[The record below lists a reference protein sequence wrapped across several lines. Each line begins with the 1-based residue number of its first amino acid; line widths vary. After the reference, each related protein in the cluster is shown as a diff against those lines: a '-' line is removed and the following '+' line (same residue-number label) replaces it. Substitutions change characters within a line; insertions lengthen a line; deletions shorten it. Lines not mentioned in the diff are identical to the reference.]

1 MRTAKKPAPATEWN
15 FSCPD
20 WEARLRAGRSLVPTL
35 PINKAEAARAVQIF
49 NRLRLP
55 DVPDQPRLQEAAG
68 QWQRDIVGTVFG
80 SLVDGVRKVPEVF
93 VMVPK
98 KNSKTTGGAAI
109 TLTAKLMNR
118 RPRAEFIF
126 VGPTQE
132 VADLAF
138 QQTVGMIEADED
150 GVLQKRFQISEHIK
164 TIFDRKTR
172 SKLKIKTFDM
182 KVMTGSKPVFVL
194 IDELH
199 IMSEMANAGRIM
211 TQIRGGLVTNPE
223 AILII
228 ITTQSD
234 EPPAGVFKSE
244 LQYARGVRDGR
255 IKEGVRML
263 PVLYE
268 FPEAMQTD
276 EARPWQDA
284 KNWPM
289 VLPNLNRS
297 ITVDRL
303 WGEYL
308 SAKERGE
315 EDERR
320 WASQHLNV
328 EIGLA
333 LHNDRWRGADYWL
346 RAGDSSLTLDEIL
359 RRSDV
364 VTVGID
370 AGGLD
375 DMMGLAVMGREDKT
389 ETRFLWTHGWVQ
401 RAVLALRKDISEKL
415 EDFAKD
421 GDLMICEQP
430 TEDVNGLCAIVE
442 RVFKSGLLPEK
453 LGIGLD
459 PYGIGTIIEK
469 LATLGIAGDILSA
482 IRQGAALSPA
492 SWGMER
498 KLSDGTLRHNNSRFM
513 AWVVGNAKVE
523 QRGNANLITKQ
534 VSGRAKIDPLV
545 ASFNAYMLMDRNP
558 VAKRAPQF
566 QVAIY

>member
-1 MRTAKKPAPATEWN
+1 M
-15 FSCPD
+15 
-20 WEARLRAGRSLVPTL
+20 
-35 PINKAEAARAVQIF
+35 
-49 NRLRLP
+49 
-55 DVPDQPRLQEAAG
+55 QEAAG
-68 QWQRDIVGTVFG
+68 QWQKDIVGAVFG
-80 SLVDGVRKVPEVF
+80 SLIDGVRKVPEVF
-93 VMVPK
+93 CMVPK
-98 KNSKTTGGAAI
+98 KNSKTTGGAAFS
-109 TLTAKLMNR
+109 LTALLMNR

-150 GVLQKRFQISEHIK
+150 GVLQKRFQVSEHIK
-164 TIFDRKTR
+164 TIFDRRTK
-172 SKLKIKTFDM
+172 SKLRIKTFDM

-194 IDELH
+194 VDELH

-211 TQIRGGLVTNPE
+211 TQIRGGLLPNPE

-234 EPPAGVFKSE
+234 EPPAGIFKSE

-255 IKEGVRML
+255 IHEGVRML
-263 PVLYE
+263 PIIYE
-268 FPEAMQTD
+268 FPESMQTD
-276 EARPWQDA
+276 EARPWQDP

-303 WGEYL
+303 WDEYN

-333 LHNDRWRGADYWL
+333 LHNDRWRGADHWQK
-346 RAGDSSLTLDEIL
+346 AGDSALTLDEIM

-375 DMMGLAVMGREDKT
+375 DMMGLAVMGMERKT
-389 ETRFLWTHGWVQ
+389 ETRMLWAHGWVQ
-401 RAVLALRKDISEKL
+401 RGVLRLRKDISEKL

-421 GDLMICEQP
+421 GDLTICDGP
-430 TEDVNGLCAIVE
+430 TEDVIGLCAIVE
-442 RVFKSGLLPEK
+442 KVFKAGLLPEK

-513 AWVVGNAKVE
+513 AWVVSNAKVE
-523 QRGNANLITKQ
+523 QRGNAILITKQ
-534 VSGRAKIDPLV
+534 VSGKAKIDPLV
-545 ASFNAYMLMDRNP
+545 ASFNAMMLMDRNP
-558 VAKRAPQF
+558 VAKRAPEF
-566 QVAIY
+566 QVMIY